1 MRHLS
6 AILMLL
12 ISAAAVMAQQPA
24 KMTADSSE
32 QAVIDDDGGRAFIIT
47 SKLKPLNELRRLRG
61 PVISSP
67 QQYSIFLGS
76 DWANPLLHERQTEL
90 DTLLSSIRN
99 QRDAT
104 KLNSLGIE
112 DFFAATYS
120 EEVLTLFAEG
130 EKISD
135 LKARAV
141 LADLINSGSLP
152 LTEPST
158 IYMIFLAPQ
167 LVSTLGPLTGRK
179 HYLAYHN
186 FFNIAGKRLHY
197 VVVPYEPDLETAKS
211 IALRALVAAAANPN
225 GEVGN

>member
-6 AILMLL
+6 AILMIM

-32 QAVIDDDGGRAFIIT
+32 QAVIDDDGGRAFIIN
-47 SKLKPLNELRRLRG
+47 SKLKPLNELRQFRG
-61 PVISSP
+61 TVIGSP

-76 DWANPLLHERQTEL
+76 EWASPLLHERQTQL
-90 DTLLSSIRN
+90 DTLLASVSN
-99 QRDAT
+99 QRDAS

-120 EEVLTLFAEG
+120 QEVLTAFAEG

-135 LKARAV
+135 LKARSV
-141 LADLINSGSLP
+141 LADLMNSGSLP
-152 LTEPST
+152 LTESST
-158 IYMIFLAPQ
+158 IYVIFLAPR

-197 VVVPYEPDLETAKS
+197 VVIPYEHDLEKVKA
-211 IALRALVAAAANPN
+211 IALRALVAAALNPN
-225 GEVGN
+225 GEVDN